1 MSRMVSIESHAGC
14 ADKGILVSAEGFEA
28 SAVRNILGWLLWGS
42 FEECTTSLNLVC
54 DVESESL
61 DAASAQ
67 ILDASD
73 AEMEEG

>member
-28 SAVRNILGWLLWGS
+28 SAVRNVLRWMLWGS
-42 FEECTTSLNLVC
+42 FEECTASTNLVC

-61 DAASAQ
+61 DAATAQ
-67 ILDASD
+67 ILVASD
-73 AEMEEG
+73 AEMEGG